1 MLIWQVVSGKIPP
14 AIFMSMTFF
23 EDMENKSRKNIQI
36 YKYWK
41 L

>member
-1 MLIWQVVSGKIPP
+1 MAGGKWKNTACHIHVNDN
-14 AIFMSMTFF
+14 FF

-36 YKYWK
+36 FKYWK